1 METKK
6 DNLKNLITND
16 IVRLTNSIEPVQNT
30 TDDILQKLSESIG
43 QIDFTL
49 LAFPDS
55 AEVLAKFKALEN
67 KLNSNGGLSDD
78 DQILFSELGKKLE
91 KYKLTKNHYLILCI
105 EQLLKIAKANNWGLC
120 KKNGYIYLYNGSYW
134 TEIDKENF
142 QSFLGNVALQMGVEK
157 FKCKIHTFK
166 DELFKQFM
174 ADAYLPTPAQV
185 VRFRLLNASS
195 ERILNIGLQGNL
207 SFYQIATDGKI

>member
-55 AEVLAKFKALEN
+55 AEVLAKFKALEK

-134 TEIDKENF
+134 SEIDKESF
-142 QSFLGNVALQMGVEK
+142 QSFLGNVALKMGVEK

-166 DELFKQFM
+166 DELFKQFLS
-174 ADAYLPTPAQV
+174 DAYLLTQKNNKKNG
-185 VRFRLLNASS
+185 FIKLEN
-195 ERILNIGLQGNL
+195 
-207 SFYQIATDGKI
+207 K

>member
-6 DNLKNLITND
+6 DNLKNLIKND
-16 IVRLTNSIEPVQNT
+16 IIRLTDSIEPVQNT

-55 AEVLAKFKALEN
+55 AEVLAKFKALEK

-91 KYKLTKNHYLILCI
+91 KYKI
-105 EQLLKIAKANNWGLC
+105 
-120 KKNGYIYLYNGSYW
+120 
-134 TEIDKENF
+134 F
-142 QSFLGNVALQMGVEK
+142 
-157 FKCKIHTFK
+157 
-166 DELFKQFM
+166 
-174 ADAYLPTPAQV
+174 
-185 VRFRLLNASS
+185 
-195 ERILNIGLQGNL
+195 
-207 SFYQIATDGKI
+207 